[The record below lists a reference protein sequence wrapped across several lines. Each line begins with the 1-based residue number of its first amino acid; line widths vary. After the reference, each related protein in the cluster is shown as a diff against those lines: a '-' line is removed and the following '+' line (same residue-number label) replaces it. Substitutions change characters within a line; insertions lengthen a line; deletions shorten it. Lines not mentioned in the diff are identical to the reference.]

1 MAYKSIGWIGGNAR
15 IMWNRACPMC
25 FAKVPRTLIL
35 TRGDELTCPSCHTPL
50 EISRASR
57 VLSALVGLAA
67 GFVLVQAVMGLSIEG
82 RWVLPIIA
90 AVLAYGLASALV
102 LFFASDL
109 VVQPHPPVGHFPHA
123 QK

>member
-1 MAYKSIGWIGGNAR
+1 MSYKSSGLSERKAR

-67 GFVLVQAVMGLSIEG
+67 GLLLAQTVMGLSIEG
-82 RWVLPIIA
+82 IWVLPMVA
-90 AVLAYGLASALV
+90 AILVYGLAAALV

-109 VVQPHPPVGHFPHA
+109 VVRPNPAVGHFPHA